1 MLCGIIAAPVA
12 VASFQAVVGLGLAG
26 RAALPT
32 VDGSPT
38 NAFSVVVKFTAQ
50 GELETRCKFLFEP
63 LQRMIDAKEISA
75 AEIILME
82 GHEETFIEDETMRTK
97 IRYLSRGYIR
107 EVYIDLARRR
117 PTA

>member
-1 MLCGIIAAPVA
+1 MDPVIPDRDTTSSA
-12 VASFQAVVGLGLAG
+12 
-26 RAALPT
+26 
-32 VDGSPT
+32 
-38 NAFSVVVKFTAQ
+38 
-50 GELETRCKFLFEP
+50 
-63 LQRMIDAKEISA
+63 MIDAKEISA